1 MWTAYL
7 YFAQSTGVALAWL
20 CHRSVTILPIAARCA
35 MVMTRFFLQFAV
47 EYSELTKYRTAEE
60 GAEH

>member
-1 MWTAYL
+1 
-7 YFAQSTGVALAWL
+7 
-20 CHRSVTILPIAARCA
+20 